1 MVPQIKSI
9 DRNTSD
15 VTNTANV
22 VSSNQPILRARS
34 ASPAKPGR
42 GGCVWGERDRAVPTP
57 RPPPSTSHRARNMAD
72 RAVEDARRDE
82 TLCDSATKASKEPT
96 ASEGDKEPMQRNE
109 RGAANKYCDG
119 TNIKNGRSQRRQS
132 VKRERA
138 QAHRG
143 NRDDETETGDVVTAG
158 LPPPTK
164 CHQGCKQ
171 KREAARHIGGLG
183 PKAWRRYAH
192 NGRGARSTT
201 TARHP
206 PRCKSTPHH
215 IVLGRHPTEFD
226 RALGSARGMSL
237 SRLPAQR

>member
-1 MVPQIKSI
+1 MPVGT
-9 DRNTSD
+9 RRC
-15 VTNTANV
+15 VTA
-22 VSSNQPILRARS
+22 PRRRARS
-34 ASPAKPGR
+34 RRRAKATTAG
-42 GGCVWGERDRAVPTP
+42 T
-57 RPPPSTSHRARNMAD
+57 
-72 RAVEDARRDE
+72 DA
-82 TLCDSATKASKEPT
+82 A
-96 ASEGDKEPMQRNE
+96 QRT
-109 RGAANKYCDG
+109 GAANKYCDG